1 MDNRPNFIVRRSRES
16 TVRTARRISAAITLG
31 LVLGAASAAHAG
43 VPLPVVAETSGMSSL
58 AAVVKRIAPSV
69 VGIESRGRV
78 AVGPDAKRR
87 LAARKGVR
95 PVLAAWHEIHMVG
108 SGVVFDARRGLII
121 TNSHVIDQ
129 ADDIQVKLTDGRALP
144 ARRVGADP
152 DTDVAVIQVNADGL
166 TELPFGDSDRLEV
179 VDFVF
184 AVGNPLQTGQTVSAG
199 IVSGLHRAN
208 VGIGPYEDFIQT
220 DAAIYPGNSGGALV
234 SLRGDLVGINTAF
247 FAVGSNNPGMGFA
260 IPINLARALAD
271 QMLELGDI
279 RHGARGF
286 ADAFTSSPTRA
297 PRLSPAPNAAPPRG
311 SSTTLRGD
319 RGTPWASPR
328 TTGRRGAGP
337 LRHGRPD
344 GARSAPRAASANAPA
359 AGAAR

>member
-1 MDNRPNFIVRRSRES
+1 MDNRPDFIVHRSRAS
-16 TVRTARRISAAITLG
+16 PVRTARRISAAIAFG
-31 LVLGAASAAHAG
+31 FVLGAASATHAG
-43 VPLPVVAETSGMSSL
+43 VPLPVVAETTGMPSL

-78 AVGPDAKRR
+78 AAQPDTKRR
-87 LAARKGVR
+87 QARKGVR
-95 PVLAAWHEIHMVG
+95 PALAAWHEIHMVG

-121 TNSHVIDQ
+121 TNSHVIDR
-129 ADDIQVKLTDGRALP
+129 ADDIRVKLTDGRVLP

-152 DTDVAVIQVNADGL
+152 DTDVAVIQVYADGL

-179 VDFVF
+179 GDFVF
-184 AVGNPLQTGQTVSAG
+184 AVGNPLQIGQTVSAG

-234 SLRGDLVGINTAF
+234 SLRGDLVGISTAF
-247 FAVGSNNPGMGFA
+247 FAIGRDNPGMGFA

-286 ADAFTSSPTRA
+286 ADAFTSSPPRA

-337 LRHGRPD
+337 LRHGRPG
-344 GARSAPRAASANAPA
+344 GARSASRAESANAPA